1 MSLTTWKC
9 DICNTCTAMFPR
21 GGIKLVSF
29 YKKKRCKSL
38 KKASSPQNCIKPV
51 RSNGTGK
58 KKKRKR
64 QNHGICC
71 TWWPALVGG
80 WLMAHLEARY
90 SLPSHRFLADMCL
103 PALYD
108 MVTTHARSLIDNK
121 VIQWA
126 WSVTTVL
133 CFCDYLWFKY
143 ANVGKMLSFFSID
156 YWLQEEGNYWLSVHP
171 N

>member
-1 MSLTTWKC
+1 MY
-9 DICNTCTAMFPR
+9 CN
-21 GGIKLVSF
+21 VSERRNKVGEF
-29 YKKKRCKSL
+29 LQKKNVVSHSKRHHRHKTVL
-38 KKASSPQNCIKPV
+38 NQYEAAVLEKKP
-51 RSNGTGK
+51 
-58 KKKRKR
+58 KRKR

-80 WLMAHLEARY
+80 WLMAHLEARH